1 MGKDL
6 VVVES
11 PAKARTVG
19 RFLGSRYQT
28 LASMGHVRDLSDKK
42 KRGKPGVHGVLID
55 DDGFHP
61 EYMVMPDKKKIVTQL
76 RKASRDADVVYLAT
90 DPDREGEAISWHLLE
105 AANIARSKVK
115 RVVFHEITKEAISE
129 AFEHPRELDYNLIDA
144 QQARRILDRLVGY
157 RLSPVLWGKVKRGL
171 SAGRVQSVALRLVVD
186 REREIDAFVPV
197 EYWSIESTLAKS
209 AQDDGERRVDFK
221 AALHSIKV
229 KGKGRKRIEISSGD
243 RAHEIVA
250 DIEGAEFKV
259 DTVRKRETRRR
270 PAAPFITSTMQQEAS
285 RKLRFTAR
293 RTMQVAQQLY
303 EGISIGSEGEVG
315 LITYMRTDS
324 TNVASVA
331 LQEANSY
338 IKEKFGAEYAP
349 KSPRTYTRKVKGAQ
363 EAHEAIRPTSI
374 MRAPESIRQ
383 YLNGEQ
389 FRLYDLIWK
398 RMLASQMTDALFDS
412 TRVDI
417 GVKSAKSDNV
427 YMFRASGSV
436 LKFPG
441 FRTLYME
448 GSDDNSN
455 EDDETP
461 PLPELADGD
470 ALDCLKIT
478 PDQHFTQPP
487 PRFTDAT
494 LIRAMEEQGIGRP
507 STYAPIIAT
516 IMDRDYVRKERG
528 RFLPTKLGLVV
539 TDFLKPNFPDVMN
552 IGFTAQMEERLDN
565 IADGEL
571 KWEPM
576 LKEFYGPFDESI
588 AKTMSEVERIP
599 REWLEEETGEACELC
614 GNQMVIKSGRY
625 GRFIA
630 CRGYPECKN
639 TKPLESPEE
648 RAIRELVSEDVD
660 EYCEKCERPMVVKT
674 GRNGRFLACTG
685 YPECKNAKPLPVGVD
700 CPDCGNVL
708 VERKQKGKN
717 GRIFYSCSNYPE
729 CKFAANPLPQPCPD
743 CGKLLVTLGRG
754 RKNARCLDASCGF
767 QGPVPQEEMEEAVV

>member
-1 MGKDL
+1 MSKDL

-19 RFLGSRYQT
+19 RFLGSEYQT
-28 LASMGHVRDLSDKK
+28 LASMGHVRDLSDEKK
-42 KRGKPGVHGVLID
+42 KRGKAGVNGVEID

-61 EYMVMPDKKKIVTQL
+61 SYIVMPDKKKIVTQL
-76 RKASRDADVVYLAT
+76 RKASKDADVVYLAT

-105 AANIARSKVK
+105 AAKIAPSKVK

-129 AFEHPRELDYNLIDA
+129 AFDHPRELDYNLIDA

-171 SAGRVQSVALRLVVD
+171 SAGRVQSVALRIVVD
-186 REREIDAFVPV
+186 REREIGAFKPV
-197 EYWSIESTLAKS
+197 EYWSIESTLAKKI
-209 AQDDGERRVDFK
+209 QNGDRRIDFK
-221 AALHSIKV
+221 AALHSL
-229 KGKGRKRIEISSGD
+229 KGERKITISNGK
-243 RAHEIVA
+243 RAGEIVA
-250 DIEGAEFKV
+250 DLDGAEYSV
-259 DTVRKRETRRR
+259 LSVRKRETRRR

-303 EGISIGSEGEVG
+303 EGISIGGEGEVG

-324 TNVASVA
+324 TNVASAA
-331 LQEANSY
+331 LKETNDY
-338 IKEKFGAEYAP
+338 IKDKFGREYAP
-349 KSPRTYTRKVKGAQ
+349 RSPRTYTRKVKGAQ

-374 MRAPESIRQ
+374 LRAPDEIRQ

-417 GVKSAKSDNV
+417 SANSAISDGE
-427 YMFRASGSV
+427 YLFRASGSV
-436 LKFPG
+436 LKFAG
-441 FRTLYME
+441 FRTIYME
-448 GSDDNSN
+448 GSDDNAS
-455 EDDETP
+455 DDDDTP

-470 ALDCLKIT
+470 VLDCLKIT
-478 PDQHFTQPP
+478 PEQHFTQPP
-487 PRFTDAT
+487 PRYTDAT

-528 RFLPTKLGLVV
+528 RFVPTKLGLVV
-539 TDFLKPNFPDVMN
+539 TDFLTPNFPDVMN
-552 IGFTAQMEERLDN
+552 IGFTARMEERLDD
-565 IADGEL
+565 IAGGEL
-571 KWEPM
+571 EWEPM
-576 LKEFYGPFDESI
+576 LKDFYQPFDESI
-588 AKTMSEVERIP
+588 QRTMKEAERVP
-599 REWLEEETGEACELC
+599 RELLEEETGESCEKC
-614 GNQMVIKSGRY
+614 GNSMVIKSGRY

-639 TKPLESPEE
+639 TRPVESAEE

-660 EYCEKCERPMVVKT
+660 EFCEKCERPMAVKT

-700 CPDCGNVL
+700 CPNCGLSL
-708 VERKQKGKN
+708 VERKQKGRN

-729 CKFAANPLPQPCPD
+729 CKFAANPLPNPCPD
-743 CGKLLVTLGRG
+743 CGKLLVTRGRG
-754 RKNARCLDASCGF
+754 RKNARCLDDACGF
-767 QGPVPQEEMEEAVV
+767 SGPTPQEDAEEVAA

>member
-1 MGKDL
+1 MAKDL

-42 KRGKPGVHGVLID
+42 KRGAAGVNGVEID
-55 DDGFHP
+55 DEGFHP
-61 EYMVMPDKKKIVTQL
+61 EYMVMPDKKKIITQL
-76 RKASRDADVVYLAT
+76 RKASREADVVYLAT

-105 AANIARSKVK
+105 AAKIAKSKVK
-115 RVVFHEITKEAISE
+115 RVVFHEITKEAINE

-197 EYWSIESTLAKS
+197 EYWSIESTLAKKLL
-209 AQDDGERRVDFK
+209 DGDKRIEFK
-221 AALHSIKV
+221 SALHSLKDGAL
-229 KGKGRKRIEISSGD
+229 KGKKRIEISDGD

-250 DIEGAEFKV
+250 DLEGADFSV
-259 DTVRKRETRRR
+259 GTVRKRETRRR

-324 TNVASVA
+324 TNVASAA
-331 LQEANSY
+331 LKEANDY
-338 IKEKFGAEYAP
+338 IKDKFGPEFAP
-349 KSPRTYTRKVKGAQ
+349 GSPRTYTKRVKGAQ
-363 EAHEAIRPTSI
+363 EAHEAVRPTSI
-374 MRAPESIRQ
+374 LRSPENIRQ

-417 GVKSAKSDNV
+417 DAKSAKTDNV
-427 YMFRASGSV
+427 YLFRATGSV
-436 LKFPG
+436 LKFAG

-448 GSDDNSN
+448 GSDDNGA

-470 ALDCLKIT
+470 ALDCLKTT
-478 PDQHFTQPP
+478 PEQHFTQPP
-487 PRFTDAT
+487 PRYTDAT
-494 LIRAMEEQGIGRP
+494 LIRSMEEQGIGRP
-507 STYAPIIAT
+507 STYAPIIST

-539 TDFLKPNFPDVMN
+539 TDFLTPNFPDVMN
-552 IGFTAQMEERLDN
+552 IGFTAQMEERLDD
-565 IADGEL
+565 IAGGEL
-571 KWEPM
+571 EWEPM

-588 AKTMSEVERIP
+588 AKTMTETERIP
-599 REWLEEETGEACELC
+599 REWLEEETGEVCEQC
-614 GNQMVIKSGRY
+614 GNPMVIKSGRY

-630 CRGYPECKN
+630 CKGYPECKN
-639 TKPLESPEE
+639 TKPVESPEE
-648 RAIRELVSEDVD
+648 KAIRELVSEDVD
-660 EYCEKCERPMVVKT
+660 EFCEKCERPMAVKT

-685 YPECKNAKPLPVGVD
+685 YPECKNAKPLPVGIA
-700 CPDCGNVL
+700 CPDCSNDL

-717 GRIFYSCSNYPE
+717 GRIFYSCSNYPD

-743 CGKLLVTLGRG
+743 CGKLLVTRGRG
-754 RKNARCLDASCGF
+754 RKNARCLDEECGF
-767 QGPVPQEEMEEAVV
+767 TGATPQEEVEEAVA

>member
-1 MGKDL
+1 MAKDL

-19 RFLGSRYQT
+19 RFLGSKYQT

-42 KRGKPGVHGVLID
+42 KRGKPGVHGVEID

-61 EYMVMPDKKKIVTQL
+61 EYIVMPDKKKIVTQL
-76 RKASRDADVVYLAT
+76 RKASKDAGVVYLAT

-105 AANIARSKVK
+105 AAKIAKSKVR
-115 RVVFHEITKEAISE
+115 RVVFHEITKEAINE

-186 REREIDAFVPV
+186 REREIDAFNPV
-197 EYWSIESTLAKS
+197 EYWSIESIFAKQRQNG
-209 AQDDGERRVDFK
+209 AKRIDFK
-221 AALHSIKV
+221 AALHSL
-229 KGKGRKRIEISSGD
+229 KGKRKISISTGD
-243 RAHEIVA
+243 HAHAIVA
-250 DIEGAEFKV
+250 DLDGAEYSV
-259 DTVRKRETRRR
+259 QSVRKRETRRR

-303 EGISIGSEGEVG
+303 EGISIGGEGEVG

-324 TNVASVA
+324 TNVAAAA
-331 LQEANSY
+331 LQEANAY
-338 IKEKFGAEYAP
+338 IKDKFGAEFAP
-349 KSPRTYTRKVKGAQ
+349 GKPRAYTRKVKGAQ

-374 MRAPESIRQ
+374 LRAPENIRQ
-383 YLNGEQ
+383 HLNNEQ

-417 GVKSAKSDNV
+417 NAKSAKSSQE
-427 YMFRASGSV
+427 YLFRASGSV
-436 LKFPG
+436 MKFPG
-441 FRTLYME
+441 FRALYME
-448 GSDDNSN
+448 GSDDNAG

-461 PLPELADGD
+461 PLPELSDDD
-470 ALDCLKIT
+470 ALDCLKTT

-507 STYAPIIAT
+507 STYAPIIVT

-528 RFLPTKLGLVV
+528 RFAPTKLGLVV
-539 TDFLKPNFPDVMN
+539 TDFLTPNFPDVMN
-552 IGFTAQMEERLDN
+552 IGFTARMEERLDD
-565 IADGEL
+565 IAGGEL
-571 KWEPM
+571 QWEPM
-576 LKEFYGPFDESI
+576 LKDFYGPFDESI
-588 AKTMSEVERIP
+588 EKTMKEAERVP
-599 REWLEEETGEACELC
+599 RESLEEETGESCEQC
-614 GNQMVIKSGRY
+614 GNVMVIKSGRY
-625 GRFIA
+625 GPFIA

-639 TKPLESPEE
+639 TKPVESPEE
-648 RAIRELVSEDVD
+648 KAIRELVSEDVD
-660 EYCEKCERPMVVKT
+660 EFCEKCERPMAVKT

-700 CPDCGNVL
+700 CPDCGNAL
-708 VERKQKGKN
+708 VERKQKGRN

-743 CGKLLVTLGRG
+743 CGKLLVTRGRG
-754 RKNARCLDASCGF
+754 RKNARCLDEACGF
-767 QGPVPQEEMEEAVV
+767 SGPTPQEEMEEAVA

>member
-1 MGKDL
+1 MAKDL

-19 RFLGSRYQT
+19 RFLGSGYQT

-42 KRGKPGVHGVLID
+42 KRGKAGVTGVEID

-61 EYMVMPDKKKIVTQL
+61 EYIVMPDKKKIVTQL
-76 RKASRDADVVYLAT
+76 RKASKDANVVYLAT

-105 AANIARSKVK
+105 AAKIAKSKVK
-115 RVVFHEITKEAISE
+115 RVVFHEITKEAINA

-186 REREIDAFVPV
+186 REREIDAFMPV
-197 EYWSIESTLAKS
+197 EYWSIESTLAKNP
-209 AQDDGERRVDFK
+209 QDGGKRIDFK
-221 AALHSIKV
+221 AALHSL
-229 KGKGRKRIEISSGD
+229 KGEKRIEIGNGD

-250 DIEGAEFKV
+250 DLEGAEYRV
-259 DTVRKRETRRR
+259 ASVRKRETRRR

-303 EGISIGSEGEVG
+303 EGISIGAEGEVG

-324 TNVASVA
+324 TNVASAA
-331 LQEANSY
+331 LKEANEY
-338 IKEKFGAEYAP
+338 IKGEFGAEYAP
-349 KSPRTYTRKVKGAQ
+349 RKPRAYTRKVKGAQ

-374 MRAPESIRQ
+374 LRSPQNIRQ
-383 YLNGEQ
+383 HLNNEQ

-417 GVKSAKSDNV
+417 SAKSAKSDNE
-427 YMFRASGSV
+427 YLFRATGTV
-436 LKFPG
+436 LKFAG

-448 GSDDNSN
+448 GSDDNSGA
-455 EDDETP
+455 DEEAP

-470 ALDCLKIT
+470 ALDCLKIA
-478 PDQHFTQPP
+478 PEQHFTQPP
-487 PRFTDAT
+487 PRYTDAT
-494 LIRAMEEQGIGRP
+494 LIRALEEQGIGRP
-507 STYAPIIAT
+507 STYAPIIST
-516 IMDRDYVRKERG
+516 IMDRDYVRKERN
-528 RFLPTKLGLVV
+528 RFSPTKLGLVV
-539 TDFLKPNFPDVMN
+539 TDFLTPNFPDVMN
-552 IGFTAQMEERLDN
+552 IGFTAKMEERLDD

-571 KWEPM
+571 QWEPM
-576 LKEFYGPFDESI
+576 LKDFYVPFDESI
-588 AKTMSEVERIP
+588 AKTMKEAERVP
-599 REWLEEETGEACELC
+599 RESLEEETGESCEQC
-614 GNQMVIKSGRY
+614 GNPMVIKSGRY
-625 GRFIA
+625 GPFIA

-639 TKPLESPEE
+639 TKPVESPEE
-648 RAIRELVSEDVD
+648 KAIRELVSEDVD
-660 EYCEKCERPMVVKT
+660 EYCEKCERRMAVKT

-700 CPDCGNVL
+700 CPDCGNGL
-708 VERKQKGKN
+708 VERKQKGRN
-717 GRIFYSCSNYPE
+717 GRIFYSCSTYPE

-743 CGKLLVTLGRG
+743 CGKLLVARGRG
-754 RKNARCLDASCGF
+754 RKNARCLDDACGF
-767 QGPVPQEEMEEAVV
+767 SGPTPQEDMEEAAA

>member
-1 MGKDL
+1 MAKDL

-19 RFLGSRYQT
+19 RFLGSGYQT

-42 KRGKPGVHGVLID
+42 KRGKPGVNGVEID
-55 DDGFHP
+55 DEGFHP
-61 EYMVMPDKKKIVTQL
+61 EYIVLPDKKKIVTQL
-76 RKASRDADVVYLAT
+76 RKASREADVVYLAT

-105 AANIARSKVK
+105 AAKIAKSKVR
-115 RVVFHEITKEAISE
+115 RVVFHEITKEAINE

-157 RLSPVLWGKVKRGL
+157 RLSPVLWGKVKRNL

-197 EYWSIESTLAKS
+197 EYWSIESTLAKKLLNG
-209 AQDDGERRVDFK
+209 DKRIDFK
-221 AALHSIKV
+221 AALHSL
-229 KGKGRKRIEISSGD
+229 KGKKRIEISTGD

-250 DIEGAEFKV
+250 DLQGAEYSV
-259 DTVRKRETRRR
+259 ATVRKRETRRR

-324 TNVASVA
+324 TNVAATA
-331 LQEANSY
+331 LKEANDY
-338 IKEKFGAEYAP
+338 IKDKFGADFAP
-349 KSPRTYTRKVKGAQ
+349 AKPRTYTKRVKGAQ

-374 MRAPESIRQ
+374 FRAPETIRQ

-417 GVKSAKSDNV
+417 DAKGVKTGNE
-427 YMFRASGSV
+427 YLFRASGSV
-436 LKFPG
+436 MKFAG

-448 GSDDNSN
+448 GSDDNAAAD
-455 EDDETP
+455 EDTP

-470 ALDCLKIT
+470 ALDCRKIT
-478 PDQHFTQPP
+478 PEQHFTQPP
-487 PRFTDAT
+487 PRYTDAT
-494 LIRAMEEQGIGRP
+494 LIRALEEQGIGRP
-507 STYAPIIAT
+507 STYAPIIST
-516 IMDRDYVRKERG
+516 IMDRDYVRKERN

-539 TDFLKPNFPDVMN
+539 TDFLTPNFPDVMN
-552 IGFTAQMEERLDN
+552 IGFTAQMEERLDD

-571 KWEPM
+571 QWEPM
-576 LKEFYGPFDESI
+576 LKDFYGPFDESI
-588 AKTMSEVERIP
+588 AKTMKEAERVP
-599 REWLEEETGEACELC
+599 RESLEEETGEICDQC
-614 GNQMVIKSGRY
+614 GNKMVIKSGRY
-625 GRFIA
+625 GPFIA
-630 CRGYPECKN
+630 CRGYPECKI
-639 TKPLESPEE
+639 TRPVESPEE

-660 EYCEKCERPMVVKT
+660 EFCEKCERPMAVKT

-700 CPDCGNVL
+700 CPDCGNDL
-708 VERKQKGKN
+708 VERKQKGRN
-717 GRIFYSCSNYPE
+717 GKIFYSCSNYPE

-743 CGKLLVTLGRG
+743 CGKLLVTRGRG
-754 RKNARCLDASCGF
+754 RKNARCLDDACGF
-767 QGPVPQEEMEEAVV
+767 MGPTPQEEVEEAVA

>member
-1 MGKDL
+1 MAKDL

-19 RFLGSRYQT
+19 RFLGSKYQT

-42 KRGKPGVHGVLID
+42 KRGAAGVNGVEID
-55 DDGFHP
+55 DAGFHP
-61 EYMVMPDKKKIVTQL
+61 EYIVMPDKKKIVTQL
-76 RKASRDADVVYLAT
+76 RKASREADVVYLAT

-105 AANIARSKVK
+105 AAKIAKSKVR
-115 RVVFHEITKEAISE
+115 RVVFHEITKEAINE

-157 RLSPVLWGKVKRGL
+157 RLSPVLWGKVKRNL

-186 REREIDAFVPV
+186 REREIEAFVPV
-197 EYWSIESTLAKS
+197 EYWSIESTLAKKL
-209 AQDDGERRVDFK
+209 QKGDKRIDFK
-221 AALHSIKV
+221 AALHSL
-229 KGKGRKRIEISSGD
+229 KGKKRIEISTGD

-250 DIEGAEFKV
+250 DLDGAEYSV
-259 DTVRKRETRRR
+259 ATVRKRETRRR

-303 EGISIGSEGEVG
+303 EGISVGAEGEVG

-324 TNVASVA
+324 TNVAATA
-331 LQEANSY
+331 LKEANDY
-338 IKEKFGAEYAP
+338 IKDKFGAEFAP
-349 KSPRTYTRKVKGAQ
+349 AKPRTYTKRVKGAQ

-374 MRAPESIRQ
+374 LRAPENIRQ

-417 GVKSAKSDNV
+417 NAKSVKTGNE
-427 YMFRASGSV
+427 YLFRASGSV
-436 LKFPG
+436 MKFAG

-448 GSDDNSN
+448 GSDDNAGAD
-455 EDDETP
+455 EDTP

-470 ALDCLKIT
+470 ALDCRKIT
-478 PDQHFTQPP
+478 PEQHFTQPP
-487 PRFTDAT
+487 PRYTDAT

-507 STYAPIIAT
+507 STYAPIIST
-516 IMDRDYVRKERG
+516 IMDRDYVRKERN
-528 RFLPTKLGLVV
+528 RFSPTKLGLVV
-539 TDFLKPNFPDVMN
+539 TDFLTPNFPDVMN
-552 IGFTAQMEERLDN
+552 IGFTAQMEERLDD

-576 LKEFYGPFDESI
+576 LKDFYGPFDESI
-588 AKTMSEVERIP
+588 AKTMKEAERVP
-599 REWLEEETGEACELC
+599 RESLEEETGESCEKC
-614 GNQMVIKSGRY
+614 GNVMVIKSGRY
-625 GRFIA
+625 GPFIA

-639 TKPLESPEE
+639 TRPVESPEE
-648 RAIRELVSEDVD
+648 KAIRELVSEDVD
-660 EYCEKCERPMVVKT
+660 EFCEKCERPMAVKT

-700 CPDCGNVL
+700 CPDCGKAL
-708 VERKQKGKN
+708 VERKQKGRN

-729 CKFAANPLPQPCPD
+729 CKFAANPLPMPCPD
-743 CGKLLVTLGRG
+743 CGKLLVTRGRG
-754 RKNARCLDASCGF
+754 RRNARCLDDACGF
-767 QGPVPQEEMEEAVV
+767 MGPTPQEEMEEAVA